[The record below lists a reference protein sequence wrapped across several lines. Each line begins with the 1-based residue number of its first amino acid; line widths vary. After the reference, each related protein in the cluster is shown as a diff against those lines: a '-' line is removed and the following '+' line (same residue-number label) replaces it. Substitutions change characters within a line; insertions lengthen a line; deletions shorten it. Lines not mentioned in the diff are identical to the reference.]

1 MKLNKNV
8 FTAVTDQ
15 NNSCGE
21 ANVSCTR
28 TVVANA
34 SSGAVVKRKLFVV
47 NNYALVQTDN
57 RKLKKKNNNFEP
69 NNQITVVSSAF
80 TFTQLF
86 LTSSCDSSSLLANT
100 LGCITATYRA
110 ASVRFVRTG
119 FAQNK
124 GSNFLFNAIICLRLL
139 TRLSLI

>member
-1 MKLNKNV
+1 MKLNKNNV

-34 SSGAVVKRKLFVV
+34 SSGAAVKRKLFVV

-57 RKLKKKNNNFEP
+57 RKFKKNNNFEP
-69 NNQITVVSSAF
+69 NNQITVVSPAF

-139 TRLSLI
+139 THLSLI